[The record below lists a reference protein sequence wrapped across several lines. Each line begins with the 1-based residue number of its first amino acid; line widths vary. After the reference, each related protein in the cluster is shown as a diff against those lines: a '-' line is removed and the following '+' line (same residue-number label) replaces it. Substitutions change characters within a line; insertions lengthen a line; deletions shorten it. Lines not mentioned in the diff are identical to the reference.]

1 MREKEIKKLSVNE
14 KIIFLIE
21 LYEKE
26 RQRLI
31 TVIKPYLQKQ
41 EYGLAKEYQ
50 DKLNSINEFIGQLK
64 IITFEEE
71 NRFVLTTF
79 DGVSKFIDDKVFS
92 VENSPSLIDTIM
104 CLTVSDNITELYP
117 RRIFFSTL
125 EKAKE
130 YIVLNK
136 NCLSIKEIAVI
147 IGECNNTT
155 YIDLDRLTVKLKNI
169 VESKIN

>member
-1 MREKEIKKLSVNE
+1 MAWPKANFQSSSKFIFFLCCALTATLLKANKSVNE

-71 NRFVLTTF
+71 NRF
-79 DGVSKFIDDKVFS
+79 IDELKPRDEVARSIYERIEKNQKVYLDLRHLGIDK
-92 VENSPSLIDTIM
+92 
-104 CLTVSDNITELYP
+104 
-117 RRIFFSTL
+117 
-125 EKAKE
+125 
-130 YIVLNK
+130 
-136 NCLSIKEIAVI
+136 IKELMPQERRLA
-147 IGECNNTT
+147 
-155 YIDLDRLTVKLKNI
+155 LDYSNIKIEEQLKTPLRLMSRT
-169 VESKIN
+169 

>member
-1 MREKEIKKLSVNE
+1 MMEKEIKKLSVNE

-71 NRFVLTTF
+71 NRFILTTF
-79 DGVSKFIDDKVFS
+79 DGVSRF
-92 VENSPSLIDTIM
+92 
-104 CLTVSDNITELYP
+104 
-117 RRIFFSTL
+117 
-125 EKAKE
+125 
-130 YIVLNK
+130 IVLNK